1 MKKCLSSRNNSELV
15 MKADLYTKSVLTVIA
30 ASLTAIAFQMTIPEA
45 HAQRY
50 SRNNGIQ
57 MVAVCN
63 LNAEYG
69 VTNCA
74 DVVGDRLQVSNR

>member
-1 MKKCLSSRNNSELV
+1 MNTDR
-15 MKADLYTKSVLTVIA
+15 YTKGVLTVIA
-30 ASLTAIAFQMTIPEA
+30 VSLAAIAVQMAIPDA

-63 LNAEYG
+63 LNSEYG